1 MPGTRGAAILLLV
14 VVVLS
19 FGCATMSAPES
30 IESLL
35 QQAKEL
41 LDAKKYDEALTK
53 ITEVIRRDPAQWKA
67 YLYGAQAYIGKLDWS
82 AALANARKAFELA
95 PSDATVVTILGE
107 SLLGGGADAAQARRL
122 QRRRCPA
129 GVVHQAASD
138 RPAGLSERGGRLPAR
153 PSMDRRGP
161 CPD

>member
-14 VVVLS
+14 VAVLS

-41 LDAKKYDEALTK
+41 LDAKKFDEALAK
-53 ITEVIRRDPAQWKA
+53 ITEVIRRDPTQWKA

-82 AALANARKAFELA
+82 AALPNARKAFELA
-95 PSDATVVTILGE
+95 PSDATVVTTP
-107 SLLGGGADAAQARRL
+107 A
-122 QRRRCPA
+122 CPTNRSSS
-129 GVVHQAASD
+129 VPVAASQTRTD
-138 RPAGLSERGGRLPAR
+138 ESPAPVAIHRPFGLHETELTE
-153 PSMDRRGP
+153 
-161 CPD
+161 